1 MSKDRNSIFI
11 SCDMEGLA
19 GVVSNR
25 QRELSAPDYSKA
37 CLWMTEEVNSVIKG
51 LVQCGVEEFIINDS
65 HDSMQNLLLEK
76 LHPEGKLLIG
86 QSKQLS
92 MMEGMDES
100 YKGVMLLGY
109 HARWGIAEGI
119 MAHTYSEICV
129 DTVYLNGQAVGETT
143 LNAAL
148 AGYFGVPVLLVSG
161 DQKVAE
167 EVQEM
172 GTGTTSVIVK
182 ESRGR
187 TCGIML
193 SLEKIRAMLESAAIN
208 AWEKRKNIEPFV
220 LETPIEITV
229 KLQETQMADTAERI
243 PDVIRVDDLTVQ
255 YTHEDYLTIY
265 KTFLAILTLAG
276 ASRMR

>member
-1 MSKDRNSIFI
+1 MDAKESVFI
-11 SCDMEGLA
+11 SCDMEGLV
-19 GVVSNR
+19 GIVSNR
-25 QRELSAPDYSKA
+25 QRNLDGSDYSKA
-37 CLWMTEEVNSVIKG
+37 CLWMTEEVNAVIKG
-51 LVQCGVEEFIINDS
+51 LVRCDAEEFIINDS

-86 QSKQLS
+86 QSKPLS
-92 MMEGMDES
+92 MMEGIDES
-100 YKGVMLLGY
+100 FGGVMFLGY
-109 HARWGIAEGI
+109 HARWGIAEGLL
-119 MAHTYSEICV
+119 AHTYSEMCI
-129 DTVYLNGQAVGETT
+129 DTVHLNGQAVGETT

-193 SLEKIRAMLESAAIN
+193 PLEKIRAMLENAAID
-208 AWEKRKNIEPFV
+208 AWEKRKDIEPFV
-220 LETPIEITV
+220 LDTPIEITI
-229 KLQETQMADTAERI
+229 KLQETQMADIAERI

-255 YTHEDYLTIY
+255 YTHDDYLTVY
-265 KTFLAILTLAG
+265 KAFLAVLCLA
-276 ASRMR
+276 ASTRPRS